1 MLPTEVFI
9 SHSDQDRQFVT
20 NVVEALQRHGIP
32 AWYSRKNL
40 VGAQQWHD
48 EIGAAL
54 QRCDWFAIVL
64 SPNSIKS
71 MWVKRELVFAL
82 QEERFE
88 NKIVPLLYLPC
99 EYKQFSWTLSS
110 YQMIDFTH
118 SFEDGCREL
127 LRVWGMGYKP
137 RPLNA

>member
-9 SHSDQDRQFVT
+9 SHSDQDWQFVT
-20 NVVEALQRHGIP
+20 NVVEVLQRHGIA
-32 AWYSRKNL
+32 AWYSRKNI
-40 VGAQQWHD
+40 VGAQQWHG

-71 MWVKRELVFAL
+71 KWVKRELVFAL

-88 NKIVPLLYLPC
+88 NKIVPWLYLPC
-99 EYKQFSWTLSS
+99 EHKQFSWTLSL
-110 YQMIDFTH
+110 YQMVDFAG
-118 SFEDGCREL
+118 SFETGCRNL
-127 LRVWGMGYKP
+127 LRVWGVGDKP
-137 RPLNA
+137 ISLNP